1 MKIRD
6 IFLFLKILGN
16 TLCNPLFIKEKKMS
30 RSSNGYPG
38 SKGIETRR
46 KSNLLI
52 EVFVRMVTLVLK
64 GLKHGRSFEIA
75 T

>member
-38 SKGIETRR
+38 SKGIETP
-46 KSNLLI
+46 
-52 EVFVRMVTLVLK
+52 
-64 GLKHGRSFEIA
+64 SFTDFCDFSKFEWLPWF
-75 T
+75 